1 MAYSDFLDKELIQF
15 SRYDNTRS
23 IPCMA
28 DGFKPSQR
36 KVLFGAFKRRLTNE
50 IKVVQ
55 FSGYIS
61 ELRIIME
68 NSRLMILLLVWHKI
82 L

>member
-28 DGFKPSQR
+28 DGFKPSQC
-36 KVLFGAFKRRLTNE
+36 
-50 IKVVQ
+50 
-55 FSGYIS
+55 
-61 ELRIIME
+61 
-68 NSRLMILLLVWHKI
+68 
-82 L
+82 